1 MRRINILFS
10 LGLAL
15 LLPIVSHAAERETVA
30 ASVRR
35 SMAPLDFPDTGKPF
49 FEERSRGW
57 HWYDLPIDE
66 MEPEEEEVP
75 AAPPKPE
82 AKVEP
87 AKPSKPPGPPAMSAE
102 WLKANLPK
110 YLTKAIDDP
119 TDENVRAYLYLQR
132 YGMDKAQQYATASQR
147 VTLND
152 PYLDFNARRPVSAV
166 GSQVS
171 DQIGLEDRMA
181 LLKDLS
187 KDAGLLFYFT
197 GTCEHCKRQWPLVK
211 AFSDKYKF
219 SVMPVSMDGMILD
232 GMNPKNVVMDAGQA
246 QMMGVTVYPSIYLF
260 KPPSTFSVVSHGVA
274 AVEAFPELIASAS
287 LAAGMINEKQYMRM
301 NGTNDMSM
309 KTQLLGPEAEVAVED
324 PKALVEYMKAKMKAR
339 K

>member
-1 MRRINILFS
+1 MRRMRIILT
-10 LGLAL
+10 LALAL
-15 LLPIVSHAAERETVA
+15 LLPVLSPAVERGTPAATVRKA
-30 ASVRR
+30 
-35 SMAPLDFPDTGKPF
+35 MAPLDFTESGKPF
-49 FEERSRGW
+49 FDDRTRGW
-57 HWYDLPIDE
+57 HFYESPIEE
-66 MEPEEEEVP
+66 MEPEEDEPV
-75 AAPPKPE
+75 APPKPE
-82 AKVEP
+82 AKAEP
-87 AKPSKPPGPPAMSAE
+87 AKPQTPAGPPAMSAD

-110 YLTKAIDDP
+110 YLTKAIDNP

-152 PYLDFNARRPVSAV
+152 PYLDFNARKPLSAV

-171 DQIGLEDRMA
+171 DQIGLEERMA

-287 LAAGMINEKQYMRM
+287 MAAGMINEKQYMRM
-301 NGTNDMSM
+301 NGTNDMSV
-309 KTQLLGPEAEVAVED
+309 KTQLIGPDAEAAVQD
-324 PKALVEYMKAKMKAR
+324 PKSLVEYMKAKMKAR